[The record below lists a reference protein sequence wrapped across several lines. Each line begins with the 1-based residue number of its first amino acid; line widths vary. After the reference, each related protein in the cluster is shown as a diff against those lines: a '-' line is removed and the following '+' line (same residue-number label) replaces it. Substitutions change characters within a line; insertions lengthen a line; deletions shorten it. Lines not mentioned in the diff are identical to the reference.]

1 GVIATVL
8 SALTVITEA
17 LPVASRV
24 TVFCGI
30 KIALGS
36 TPVIT
41 VARTNIPGRSKPSGF
56 GNSARKVTLP
66 VLSST
71 LTSVNFIV
79 PLCS

>member
-1 GVIATVL
+1 MTGVIATVL

-41 VARTNIPGRSKPSGF
+41 VARTNIPGR
-56 GNSARKVTLP
+56 R
-66 VLSST
+66 
-71 LTSVNFIV
+71 
-79 PLCS
+79 